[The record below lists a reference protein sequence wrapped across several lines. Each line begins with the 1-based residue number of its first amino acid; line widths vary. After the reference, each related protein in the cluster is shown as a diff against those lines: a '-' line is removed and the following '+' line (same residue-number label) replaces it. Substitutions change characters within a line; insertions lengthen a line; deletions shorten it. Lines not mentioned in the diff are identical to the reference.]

1 MGFQLEE
8 QYVELMAEARGVAA
22 AAEPLADEADALS
35 EVHPGVREL
44 LAGSRLWELL
54 VPGAH
59 GGRFEDVDPLAV
71 CVVREVLM
79 GTSSH
84 LDSLFAL
91 QGIGSYAIAVAGTPE
106 QQGEWLPSV
115 ATGEVLAALA
125 LTEPE
130 AGSDLKSITTTLR
143 AEGDELVLEGAKAF
157 ISNAGAAG
165 FYTTLAREG
174 DGFSLVLVPAD
185 AAGLT
190 ISPTPELIAP
200 HVLGDLV
207 FEDVRLDPAAARLGE
222 PGRGLGH
229 VLATLAVFRVSVAG
243 ACIGLADAALREA
256 ARHAQE
262 REQFGRPL
270 ARLGAVANMLAD
282 SWSELEAARLLTYR
296 AATLAQ
302 ADPAAAL
309 DHSSMAKL
317 YASEAAGRIVDRSV
331 QIMGRFG
338 LVRGSKVER
347 LYRQARPMRIYEGAS
362 DILRLG
368 VSRALVD
375 EVMSE
380 SPSLPPRSA

>member
-1 MGFQLEE
+1 MGFKLEE
-8 QYVELMAEARGVAA
+8 QYVELMDEAREVAA

-130 AGSDLKSITTTLR
+130 AGSDLKSITTTVR
-143 AEGDELVLEGAKAF
+143 AEDDTLVLEGAKAF

-174 DGFSLVLVPAD
+174 DGFSLLLVPAD

-207 FEDVRLDPAAARLGE
+207 FEDVRLDPTAARLGE

-368 VSRALVD
+368 VSRALVN
-375 EVMSE
+375 EVMGE
-380 SPSLPPRSA
+380 SQGGSSKPA

>member
-1 MGFQLEE
+1 MRFELEE
-8 QYVELMAEARGVAA
+8 RYVELMAEAREVAA

-106 QQGEWLPSV
+106 QRAEWLPSV

-130 AGSDLKSITTTLR
+130 AGSDLKSITTTVR
-143 AEGDELVLEGAKAF
+143 AEGDGLILDGAKAF

-174 DGFSLVLVPAD
+174 EGFSLVLVPAD
-185 AAGLT
+185 VAGLS
-190 ISPTPELIAP
+190 ISPTAELIAP

-207 FEDVRLDPAAARLGE
+207 FDDVRLDATAARLGE

-243 ACIGLADAALREA
+243 ACVGLAEAALHEA

-347 LYRQARPMRIYEGAS
+347 FYRQARPMRIYEGAS

-368 VSRALVD
+368 VSRRLVD
-375 EVMSE
+375 EVTGGSG
-380 SPSLPPRSA
+380 SSRPA

>member
-1 MGFQLEE
+1 MGFELEE
-8 QYVELMAEARGVAA
+8 QYVELMAEAREVAA
-22 AAEPLADEADALS
+22 AAEPLADAADALS

-91 QGIGSYAIAVAGTPE
+91 QGIGSYAIAAAGTPE
-106 QQGEWLPSV
+106 QQAEWLPSV

-143 AEGDELVLEGAKAF
+143 AEGEELVLEGAKAF

-207 FEDVRLDPAAARLGE
+207 FEDVRLDPTAARLGE

-380 SPSLPPRSA
+380 SPSGSPPSA